1 MDVLRLADR
10 GRVKGLGTGGGL
22 GAEGNV
28 ERGGDVG

>member
-1 MDVLRLADR
+1 MDMLRLADR
-10 GRVKGLGTGGGL
+10 GRVKGLGTGGL